1 MTKDR
6 PSAVAVTVL
15 FGCRAPN
22 PRCRRRPLTV
32 RLTDPTILRVY
43 RRSLHSVIIHG
54 VTKGTLEWWQ
64 VVVGVLTIPA
74 TLLGLVYTYRLYQKT
89 LLEMR
94 ELRLKILEHQRSL
107 GLPEDQLEP
116 TISKPVERQKTPT
129 SVARD
134 VLTSFVVL
142 LTLLFIPR
150 PHPFPV
156 TFQERMISAAATA
169 FLGMLAFERLR
180 SLRRARRIRS
190 LATLASYTV
199 VVWGLASMAFL
210 FTGAVA
216 IVRVPV
222 GAVYV
227 DVIRGT
233 ELTPEGQRLFSERP
247 IHLMD
252 EALIKV
258 GFQSDRI
265 WTHQSVQR
273 NALWFLGTYNL
284 ALLAAFIASVAL
296 FYLWRQQFAARQQA
310 GVVKAM
316 HEAD

>member
-1 MTKDR
+1 L
-6 PSAVAVTVL
+6 S
-15 FGCRAPN
+15 
-22 PRCRRRPLTV
+22 
-32 RLTDPTILRVY
+32 
-43 RRSLHSVIIHG
+43 HSVIIHG
-54 VTKGTLEWWQ
+54 VSKGTLEWWQ

-74 TLLGLVYTYRLYQKT
+74 TMLGLAYTYRLYQKT

-116 TISKPVERQKTPT
+116 PISKPVKRQEARSPT
-129 SVARD
+129 NVARD
-134 VLTSFVVL
+134 AVTSFVVL
-142 LTLLFIPR
+142 LALWFIPR

-156 TFQERMISAAATA
+156 TFQESVISAAATA

-180 SLRRARRIRS
+180 SLRRARKIRS
-190 LATLASYTV
+190 LATLASFTV

-222 GAVYV
+222 GAIYV

-233 ELTPEGQRLFSERP
+233 ELTPEGQRLFFERP
-247 IHLMD
+247 YHMMD

-265 WTHQSVQR
+265 WTRQSVQR

-296 FYLWRQQFAARQQA
+296 FYLWRQQFATRQQA
-310 GVVKAM
+310 SVVEAM
-316 HEAD
+316 HEAG